1 MSALVLQG
9 GVVTWDHGFGR
20 ADLDSGERAEP
31 YTPYAIGDL
40 SQTFGATLL
49 LRKCIEE
56 NAATVNDRVGD
67 WVDGFPETATTLGQL
82 VAHVT
87 PAGSFRYD
95 RSRFAALTPV
105 IEACSR
111 RAYRELLDDEIFLRF
126 GMGDSAPGT
135 AMAAPTAADRELF
148 DANRL
153 DYHGAVLRRMAT
165 PYSVDSR
172 GRMTPTTLTPTG
184 VDASFGIV
192 SSVRDLA
199 RFDAA
204 LSHNLL
210 LDPPTRQGAWTQA
223 AAHLPTGLGW
233 FVQNYNGHLVVWQFG
248 VVADAYSSLIVK
260 VPQRDLTFI
269 LLANS
274 DRLSTPFALENGDV
288 TASVFARLFLRIYVP

>member
-1 MSALVLQG
+1 
-9 GVVTWDHGFGR
+9 
-20 ADLDSGERAEP
+20 
-31 YTPYAIGDL
+31 
-40 SQTFGATLL
+40 
-49 LRKCIEE
+49 
-56 NAATVNDRVGD
+56 
-67 WVDGFPETATTLGQL
+67 
-82 VAHVT
+82 
-87 PAGSFRYD
+87 
-95 RSRFAALTPV
+95 
-105 IEACSR
+105 
-111 RAYRELLDDEIFLRF
+111 
-126 GMGDSAPGT
+126 
-135 AMAAPTAADRELF
+135 MAK
-148 DANRL
+148 
-153 DYHGAVLRRMAT
+153 

-172 GRMTPTTLTPTG
+172 GRMVPTTLEPTG

-233 FVQNYNGHLVVWQFG
+233 FVQNYNGNLVVWQFG

-260 VPQRDLTFI
+260 VPHRGLTFI

-274 DRLSTPFALENGDV
+274 DKLSTPFALEEGDV